1 MKGKSK
7 GKRYKWNDPIWHCLQ
22 TLDILRGT
30 LPPLLCPYPVS
41 ADIFWSDDIFL
52 FIYFAIAVMVSYQY
66 RCHLITESKK
76 RVESVFSLSSLHQ
89 NEFKFWISGWASKIK
104 YHWFMTTDHKF
115 ILSPTKIISSDTKDY
130 KIGTFKVIFQYHEL
144 IIFFLLRILV

>member
-1 MKGKSK
+1 
-7 GKRYKWNDPIWHCLQ
+7 
-22 TLDILRGT
+22 
-30 LPPLLCPYPVS
+30 
-41 ADIFWSDDIFL
+41 
-52 FIYFAIAVMVSYQY
+52 MVSYQH

-130 KIGTFKVIFQYHEL
+130 KIGTFKVIFQYHES
-144 IIFFLLRILV
+144 IIFFSSKNISLGAALLIFNRDSFCFPKLCQIFVCVAWISNLKIKSWEDSNEPI